1 VNIELRRLVPLDCS
15 QQVLRERLFA
25 WARLTGFTLSH
36 EGPDGW
42 TFTRGSPWWALI
54 SFDVRKTPTTLR
66 ILLLPLSASLA
77 CSLQCG
83 SWAQIETRG
92 DRPRLEQDLDDLL
105 LFVGATNP
113 AKDHQVALHSPAGK
127 PETDRFVSRPDTF
140 LKP

>member
-1 VNIELRRLVPLDCS
+1 MNIELRRLVPLDCS
-15 QQVLRERLFA
+15 PEILRERLFA

-42 TFTRGSPWWALI
+42 TFIRGSPWWALI

-77 CSLQCG
+77 CSLQCD

-105 LFVGATNP
+105 LFVGAVNP
-113 AKDHQVALHSPAGK
+113 VKDHAVATHSLPAPPGK
-127 PETDRFVSRPDTF
+127 DRFVSRPDTF
-140 LKP
+140 SKP